1 MGTWRKMSKADHN
14 SSFNTQRITETQP
27 KITKSLDGNVEKNE
41 QSKSQQQHAATKT
54 HREPQ
59 RITETPAKNTRFP
72 DGNVEKN
79 EQCRSQQQP
88 KDKGIPGGSRWST
101 RLSRSRCSVIFLQ
114 VFSCSWGLQSAVAQ
128 LDRCYHRTISW
139 VAPCPLKTSDAKDP
153 DRIAGFC
160 EDRWLK
166 ILSLKRCW
174 KQLTQRNLTE

>member
-1 MGTWRKMSKADHN
+1 MTNLKLYNYRNVWLNALASSSRRRASRCFCFARVALVSGQAWPGLDSSSSSEDLSTGRNMSALLARLGGL
-14 SSFNTQRITETQP
+14 TCVCTR
-27 KITKSLDGNVEKNE
+27 
-41 QSKSQQQHAATKT
+41 
-54 HREPQ
+54 PQ
-59 RITETPAKNTRFP
+59 
-72 DGNVEKN
+72 
-79 EQCRSQQQP
+79 
-88 KDKGIPGGSRWST
+88 DKGIPGGSRWST